1 MSSMKKKNFFFIH
14 FKVLQLHNCLK
25 EIQHLVHI
33 SFTMSLALLWP
44 FTPDSFS
51 SPQGTPSS
59 ALQSPWEADPLFH
72 LLAGTSPHPPWL
84 GTGNIDSCRT
94 FGILIFLTWCRALC
108 LTLLHGLVEIF
119 QGYSQLTVP
128 QTWMGQ
134 WKTLRKSLKTCL
146 TMKYMYGRI

>member
-1 MSSMKKKNFFFIH
+1 MPSKTREERLGREWAWRLFKESAILRHSAVDRNILNVLYEKKNFFFIH

-59 ALQSPWEADPLFH
+59 AL
-72 LLAGTSPHPPWL
+72 
-84 GTGNIDSCRT
+84 
-94 FGILIFLTWCRALC
+94 
-108 LTLLHGLVEIF
+108 
-119 QGYSQLTVP
+119 
-128 QTWMGQ
+128 
-134 WKTLRKSLKTCL
+134 
-146 TMKYMYGRI
+146 